1 MKKEYWDGALGVYRF
16 YQLPVLIIFF
26 LQVDEVVSTKFSSL
40 AACYHAIPVITDPNP
55 LHPSGKINY
64 SVSFL
69 FAMVFYYGNR
79 KITLRLS

>member
-1 MKKEYWDGALGVYRF
+1 MLEVLEEDICNTWSENRFLKELLKRIPLMKKKYWNGALGVYRF

-55 LHPSGKINY
+55 LLP
-64 SVSFL
+64 
-69 FAMVFYYGNR
+69 
-79 KITLRLS
+79 